1 MGTQEHTAPLV
12 ALEKAVEVDIEKQ
25 RLAALAQD
33 SAAQAHHG
41 PGATTNE
48 DGTQT
53 LRLDAL
59 VLDPALQARNRLHDT
74 TVNTY
79 ARNYLEGV
87 VFPPIKVA
95 LVDGLPV
102 VVDGWHRVAARKALG
117 EWSIAAEVVKATR
130 AEAMLM
136 AMLANLTHGL
146 PLKKGERIA
155 AAKRALGAYISAR
168 MHLKRPGE
176 ARSLREIA
184 EALGGQVSHNTVRK
198 WLWKHHRKTA
208 ERYWSHDP
216 FPINVAGNTGPR
228 LNAVSAVNTCA
239 NSIENA
245 LAAFQGVGGDE
256 AKAALITMM
265 EDALAKMKTGQKLVV
280 MVEDNTDF

>member
-1 MGTQEHTAPLV
+1 ME
-12 ALEKAVEVDIEKQ
+12 DNIEKQ
-25 RLAALAQD
+25 RLATMAQD

-41 PGATTNE
+41 PDASAKE

-59 VLDPALQARNRLHDT
+59 VQDRALQARKGLHGP

-79 ARNYLEGV
+79 ARNYLEGA

-117 EWSIAAEVVKATR
+117 EWSIVAEVVKATK
-130 AEAMLM
+130 AEAMLT

-198 WLWKHHRKTA
+198 WLWKFHRKTA
-208 ERYWSHDP
+208 ERYWGHDP
-216 FPINVAGNTGPR
+216 FPINVADNTGPR

-245 LAAFQGVGGDE
+245 LAAFQGVVTDE

-280 MVEDNTDF
+280 AVEDNNDF